1 MNRVLLTSIICSVAC
16 NELPSDSQLS
26 GVDSPAEE
34 TMMMVEGS
42 VEQQSQ
48 KQSIVSN
55 PKGFST
61 PSVLNDH
68 SMSLQ
73 VGNAEVVSENDLDT
87 YFESD
92 DAFAKQL
99 YAFSKSMEL
108 SNAELRALITLEAQM
123 NCNPANAL
131 IGELQLEDNNQRG
144 TFEVLVFELE
154 SEEKVDFIE
163 GKVYLG
169 KSTGIMM
176 DSDDTMI
183 ASLENTNPTSKMWE
197 LARGL
202 GSWKIDNTKGER
214 FFIVLDTN
222 QIVGFETEC
231 E

>member
-1 MNRVLLTSIICSVAC
+1 MNRVLFTSIICSVAC

-26 GVDSPAEE
+26 GVDNPAEE

-42 VEQQSQ
+42 IEQQSQ
-48 KQSIVSN
+48 KQSTVSN
-55 PKGFST
+55 PKGLST

-73 VGNAEVVSENDLDT
+73 VGNAEPASENGLDS
-87 YFESD
+87 YFEKD
-92 DAFAKQL
+92 DVFSKQL

-108 SNAELRALITLEAQM
+108 SNAELRELINLETQM
-123 NCNPANAL
+123 NCDPANAL
-131 IGELQLEDNNQRG
+131 FGELQLEDNNQRG
-144 TFEVLVFELE
+144 TFEMIVFELE
-154 SEEKVDFIE
+154 SEEKVDFLE

-183 ASLENTNPTSKMWE
+183 ASLENANSTSNVWD

-202 GSWKIDNTKGER
+202 GSWKVDDTKGER

-231 E
+231 D